1 MRILMAT
8 KGFDGLLLHTFV
20 AAVMSKTFK
29 QQQGVHSQIPNKLD
43 SGPTPLTLFFVS
55 KQKTHSVEDQTN
67 SWSLSC

>member
-1 MRILMAT
+1 MNFKLTSRYENPYSN

-43 SGPTPLTLFFVS
+43 SGPI
-55 KQKTHSVEDQTN
+55 H
-67 SWSLSC
+67 

>member
-43 SGPTPLTLFFVS
+43 SGPT
-55 KQKTHSVEDQTN
+55 H
-67 SWSLSC
+67 